1 MRSLPAK
8 LDAASSSNGNRI
20 KEPSQQIGFVYQSTT
35 STTTTTTNGNGI
47 TTKTN
52 EAQYDQVDA
61 CLYDQPGAGGTATEP
76 GSEIET
82 QIGTALVM
90 YSFDGNVQN
99 SIAIL
104 ENESLSVLEKDS
116 GDGWTLV
123 KRLNGEKGY
132 VPTDYIQIVYY

>member
-1 MRSLPAK
+1 
-8 LDAASSSNGNRI
+8 
-20 KEPSQQIGFVYQSTT
+20 
-35 STTTTTTNGNGI
+35 
-47 TTKTN
+47 
-52 EAQYDQVDA
+52 
-61 CLYDQPGAGGTATEP
+61 
-76 GSEIET
+76 
-82 QIGTALVM
+82 M

>member
-1 MRSLPAK
+1 ME
-8 LDAASSSNGNRI
+8 D
-20 KEPSQQIGFVYQSTT
+20 
-35 STTTTTTNGNGI
+35 
-47 TTKTN
+47 
-52 EAQYDQVDA
+52 
-61 CLYDQPGAGGTATEP
+61 
-76 GSEIET
+76 EI

-99 SIAIL
+99 SISIQ
-104 ENESLSVLEKDS
+104 ENESLNVLERDS